1 MHSTT
6 RTPAEPYW
14 TGTEQTKNTQ
24 FLRGGMKMSTLVN
37 LDTPYERRRVIE
49 YGAGSNKV
57 VHHWYEAQHIAG
69 PLYKGTVHF
78 FIKSGKRRRSMA
90 RSNVTSLS
98 FSLRAE
104 MACYT

>member
-1 MHSTT
+1 
-6 RTPAEPYW
+6 
-14 TGTEQTKNTQ
+14 
-24 FLRGGMKMSTLVN
+24 MSTLVN

-69 PLYKGTVHF
+69 PLYKGREEKTQYGE
-78 FIKSGKRRRSMA
+78 IECDIY
-90 RSNVTSLS
+90 L